1 MKLYDVSTYRKLL
14 FQHKRS
20 WNILNLKS
28 LKKVLTLEKRWFLA
42 KGSKIKNTSKV
53 SGVADKYDVYIE
65 RVFFIKLKYKQGR
78 SESLEHYRVLAL
90 FIEYYNKWYV
100 AEEEQLQ
107 WGKVQKS
114 KESRIL
120 ERTVLASGK
129 AFQEVNPEMGGRC
142 KLGSVFVVKYVSDVL
157 DVKGNLEKGF
167 LG

>member
-1 MKLYDVSTYRKLL
+1 MYT
-14 FQHKRS
+14 
-20 WNILNLKS
+20 
-28 LKKVLTLEKRWFLA
+28 
-42 KGSKIKNTSKV
+42 
-53 SGVADKYDVYIE
+53 E
-65 RVFFIKLKYKQGR
+65 RDYLIKLKYNQGR
-78 SESLEHYRVLAL
+78 SESLEHYCVLAL
-90 FIEYYNKWYV
+90 FIEYYKKWYV